1 MEPVGRPERAA
12 VPWLRRGAEALAVVA
27 TGLVPFVAL
36 GSLTLL
42 RLVLPRHACWPVT
55 RAWWWALGPLA
66 LLAVLHSATGGGRV
80 LLWTV
85 VLLAV
90 AGAVAQL
97 PRRALVTGGLAAL
110 AVLAAGLAYE
120 RVVATSTFFDPAR
133 PDMDVRRW
141 WSTLRGFERL
151 EADAVGARFD
161 RAWALSRGSEEVRV
175 ALEAR
180 WSPATADGVAA
191 GADPPETTLAVAP
204 ARARRDAWQ
213 SRPLVVGSEWTALSV
228 VFDAPDVAGVDAL
241 RTLVT
246 VQGAGA
252 LDLRSLRA
260 EAGDAGAM
268 TPEPL
273 HPRQRLWFGW
283 PNLTGH
289 LLTMMSAMVIAV
301 APGLPAGLAAAGF
314 GATGLFFTGSRTA
327 VLVFVLAVPLLLLLT
342 AGRRQRPALALL
354 GVLGIAAAALVLQP
368 DDLGRLGVW
377 SLEDRNVLSRSVEM
391 QDAIEAM
398 LAAPWVGVGEGGL
411 PALAHNAWLQVG
423 GEYGLPGALAMAW
436 WGLATMALGWRVGR
450 WRGAVLAGAFL
461 ALQLSDE
468 SWRYPGVFLPLLLG
482 FTALAADAV
491 GSRRR

>member
-1 MEPVGRPERAA
+1 M
-12 VPWLRRGAEALAVVA
+12 LAVLA

-36 GSLTLL
+36 GLLALL
-42 RLVLPRHACWPVT
+42 RVVPPRSARWRVT

-66 LLAVLHSATGGGRV
+66 LLALLHAALGGGRA

-85 VLLAV
+85 ALLAL
-90 AGAVAQL
+90 AGAIAHL
-97 PRRALVTGGLAAL
+97 PRRALVTGGLVAL
-110 AVLAAGLAYE
+110 AVLATGLGYE

-151 EADAVGARFD
+151 EADLEGARFD
-161 RAWALSRGSEEVRV
+161 RAWSLPRGSESIRLV
-175 ALEAR
+175 LEAR
-180 WSPATADGVAA
+180 WSPATAAGVAA
-191 GADPPETTLAVAP
+191 GADPPEAALAVAP

-213 SRPLVVGSEWTALSV
+213 SRPLVVGSEWTALAV
-228 VFDAPDVAGVDAL
+228 VFDAPDVAGVEAL

-268 TPEPL
+268 TPDPL

-301 APGLPAGLAAAGF
+301 APGLPAGLAAAGL

-327 VLVFVLAVPLLLLLT
+327 VLVFVLAAPLLLLLT
-342 AGRRQRPALALL
+342 AGRRQRPALVLL
-354 GVLGIAAAALVLQP
+354 GVLGLAVAALVVQP
-368 DDLGRLGVW
+368 GDLGRLGVW
-377 SLEDRNVLSRSVEM
+377 SLEDRNVLSRTVEM
-391 QDAIEAM
+391 QDAIDAM
-398 LAAPWVGVGEGGL
+398 RGAPWVGVGEGGL

-423 GEYGLPGALAMAW
+423 GEYGLPGALAMVW

-461 ALQLSDE
+461 ALQVSDE

-482 FTALAADAV
+482 LSTLAVDGG
-491 GSRRR
+491 GSRQ

>member
-1 MEPVGRPERAA
+1 VEPVGRPERAA
-12 VPWLRRGAEALAVVA
+12 APWPRRGAEALAVLA
-27 TGLVPFVAL
+27 TGLLPFVAL
-36 GSLTLL
+36 GLLTLL
-42 RLVLPRHACWPVT
+42 RVVPPRAARWRVT

-66 LLAVLHSATGGGRV
+66 LLALLHAAIGGGRA

-85 VLLAV
+85 ALLAL
-90 AGAVAQL
+90 AGAVAHL

-110 AVLAAGLAYE
+110 AVLAMGLGYE

-151 EADAVGARFD
+151 EADLEGARFD
-161 RAWALSRGSEEVRV
+161 RAWSLPRGSESIRL
-175 ALEAR
+175 ALEVR
-180 WSPATADGVAA
+180 WSPATAAGVAA
-191 GADPPETTLAVAP
+191 GADPPEAALAVAP

-213 SRPLVVGSEWTALSV
+213 SRPLVVGSEWTALAV
-228 VFDAPDVAGVDAL
+228 VFDAPEVAGVDVL

-268 TPEPL
+268 TPDPL

-327 VLVFVLAVPLLLLLT
+327 VLVFVLAAPLLLLLT
-342 AGRRQRPALALL
+342 AGRRHRPKLVLL
-354 GVLGIAAAALVLQP
+354 GVLGIAVAALVVQP
-368 DDLGRLGVW
+368 GDLGRLGVW
-377 SLEDRNVLSRSVEM
+377 SLEDRNVLSRTVEM
-391 QDAIEAM
+391 QDAIDAM
-398 LAAPWVGVGEGGL
+398 RGAPWVGVGEGGL

-423 GEYGLPGALAMAW
+423 GEYGLPGALAMVW

-461 ALQLSDE
+461 ALQVSDE

-482 FTALAADAV
+482 LSALAADAV
-491 GSRRR
+491 GSRR